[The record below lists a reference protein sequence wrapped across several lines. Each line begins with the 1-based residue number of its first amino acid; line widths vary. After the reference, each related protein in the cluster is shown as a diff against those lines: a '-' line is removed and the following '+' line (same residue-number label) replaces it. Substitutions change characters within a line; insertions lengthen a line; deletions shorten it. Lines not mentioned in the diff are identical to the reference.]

1 MWTFKKKQPKFIRK
15 SRKFDFTGEKARQIL
30 IMADKAFNDKRYNV
44 DRFDLWAYIK
54 SLIIRLERATGID
67 RLIKNNTIKIMTGFS
82 VGGGKRGIR
91 MKKTRIVNWVERK
104 NSVV

>member
-1 MWTFKKKQPKFIRK
+1 MWSFKKKQPKFIRK

-54 SLIIRLERATGID
+54 SLIEVKEPGFWDTNYLYFGEID
-67 RLIKNNTIKIMTGFS
+67 NETRRDVVSVIIKWDEP
-82 VGGGKRGIR
+82 
-91 MKKTRIVNWVERK
+91 VN
-104 NSVV
+104 